1 MERLTYRC
9 YMSNKAYSD
18 YERREIVERLAEYE
32 ELEVQGLLLKLPCK
46 VGSTLYQPFHSDI
59 IEYKVT
65 GVLCFDIIRN
75 EWMLEISYEAN
86 DVWYKTI
93 CELESVGKIIFL
105 TREEAEQALKEVEY
119 EKISRH

>member
-1 MERLTYRC
+1 MERLTYRG

-75 EWMLEISYEAN
+75 EWMLEISYEVN

-105 TREEAEQALKEVEY
+105 TRGEAEQALEQMKAGGV
-119 EKISRH
+119 